1 MSNMGD
7 LVRNPNS
14 AEDFLKFIGYET
26 GSFLQEVT
34 TQLGSFIENGFLK
47 NLFDKGPQATDKAQL
62 LVDMFGECANPNNF
76 SEQAK
81 ATNIQPTTLALIFS
95 IALYTSSRSWDYFAA
110 RAYRVYGDMGDDTE
124 SECPSESDELFASTS
139 SSNVNTTPNPVLETP
154 PILPDV
160 EMTPVDQ
167 TVTPETS
174 RKKDKQKARV
184 TDDKQVKNQ
193 STTANPG
200 AQTSAR
206 LKPRR
211 GLGNKSA
218 TEPEATQ
225 ILTGFKETDELREQV
240 RDIIVYDIPYTWD
253 VEKIL
258 GELTLWGNT
267 IKLSVKRQH
276 KYQTLRV
283 KIVLNSFT
291 LPQFDKFWTTDL
303 GGIPVRWFP
312 ASWNLRERKQR
323 EKFQAVIHD
332 IPEEM
337 TMATLWNDRKPT
349 AFLTSC
355 GASAFK
361 IIQTSKGKR
370 KLVGYFE
377 NWEATLRALDT
388 PQVFLTLGKELKW
401 CQHSVPTL
409 KKKQHKPKAK
419 DTPNKKSG
427 NTGHSSDDNQS
438 KKKDKISSTKHAKND
453 NQLKNPNSQKKAKKS
468 SKSKGRNNSYNK
480 VLAEILN
487 LLRKLD

>member
-1 MSNMGD
+1 
-7 LVRNPNS
+7 
-14 AEDFLKFIGYET
+14 
-26 GSFLQEVT
+26 
-34 TQLGSFIENGFLK
+34 
-47 NLFDKGPQATDKAQL
+47 
-62 LVDMFGECANPNNF
+62 
-76 SEQAK
+76 
-81 ATNIQPTTLALIFS
+81 
-95 IALYTSSRSWDYFAA
+95 
-110 RAYRVYGDMGDDTE
+110 
-124 SECPSESDELFASTS
+124 
-139 SSNVNTTPNPVLETP
+139 
-154 PILPDV
+154 
-160 EMTPVDQ
+160 MTPVDQ

-200 AQTSAR
+200 AQTSV
-206 LKPRR
+206 KKSRR
-211 GLGNKSA
+211 GPPDAGAHTTA
-218 TEPEATQ
+218 TNSQKGKKLSVPEVTQ

-253 VEKIL
+253 VKKIL

-291 LPQFDKFWTTDL
+291 LPQFNKFWTTDL

-312 ASWNLRERKQR
+312 ASWTLRERKQR

-332 IPEEM
+332 ILEEM

-349 AFLTSC
+349 TFLTSC

-377 NWEATLRALDT
+377 NWEATLKALDT
-388 PQVFLTLGKELKW
+388 PQVFLTLDKELKW

-409 KKKQHKPKAK
+409 KKQHKPKAK
-419 DTPNKKSG
+419 ILRTRS
-427 NTGHSSDDNQS
+427 
-438 KKKDKISSTKHAKND
+438 
-453 NQLKNPNSQKKAKKS
+453 LV
-468 SKSKGRNNSYNK
+468 
-480 VLAEILN
+480 VLA
-487 LLRKLD
+487 

>member
-1 MSNMGD
+1 MSDMGD
-7 LVRNPNS
+7 SSRINPNRP
-14 AEDFLKFIGYET
+14 E
-26 GSFLQEVT
+26 
-34 TQLGSFIENGFLK
+34 GFLRFISE
-47 NLFDKGPQATDKAQL
+47 NRDHFLFESSTY
-62 LVDMFGECANPNNF
+62 
-76 SEQAK
+76 
-81 ATNIQPTTLALIFS
+81 LAVS
-95 IALYTSSRSWDYFAA
+95 VSSRSWDNFAT
-110 RAYRVYGDMGDDTE
+110 RAYQVYGDMGDDTE
-124 SECPSESDELFASTS
+124 SEGSSANDKMFTPTS
-139 SSNVNTTPNPVLETP
+139 SSYSKTTPNPVLETP

-167 TVTPETS
+167 PVTPESS

-193 STTANPG
+193 STTANPD

-218 TEPEATQ
+218 TETEATQ
-225 ILTGFKETDELREQV
+225 ILTGYKETDDQHEQV

-258 GELTLWGNT
+258 GELTLWGQT

-291 LPQFDKFWTTDL
+291 LPQFNKFWTTDL

-312 ASWNLRERKQR
+312 ASWTLRERKQR

-337 TMATLWNDRKPT
+337 TMATLWSDRKPNT
-349 AFLTSC
+349 FLSSC
-355 GASAFK
+355 SASAFK
-361 IIQTSKGKR
+361 IIQISKGKR

-377 NWEATLRALDT
+377 NWEATLKALDT
-388 PQVFLTLGKELKW
+388 PQIFLGNKELKW
-401 CQHSVPTL
+401 CQHSIPTL

-419 DTPNKKSG
+419 NTLNKKSG
-427 NTGHSSDDNQS
+427 NTGQSLNSNQS
-438 KKKDKISSTKHAKND
+438 KKKDKKSSTKHAKD
-453 NQLKNPNSQKKAKKS
+453 DTQLKIPNTQKKAKKS
-468 SKSKGRNNSYNK
+468 SKSKGRNNSNNE
-480 VLAEILN
+480 VLAEILK
-487 LLRKLD
+487 LLRKLN

>member
-1 MSNMGD
+1 MSDIGD
-7 LVRNPNS
+7 MSRINPNRPEGFLRFISENRDYFLLENS
-14 AEDFLKFIGYET
+14 AYLGALIET
-26 GSFLQEVT
+26 
-34 TQLGSFIENGFLK
+34 GFLK
-47 NLFDKGPQATDKAQL
+47 KIYDKSPQAMDKAQL
-62 LVDMFGECANPNNF
+62 LVDTFGECADPKNF
-76 SEQAK
+76 SEQSK
-81 ATNIQPTTLALIFS
+81 ATNISPTTLSLIFS
-95 IALYTSSRSWDYFAA
+95 IAVSVASRSWDNFAT
-110 RAYRVYGDMGDDTE
+110 RAYQVYGDMGDDTE
-124 SECPSESDELFASTS
+124 SEGSSVNDELFTPTRS
-139 SSNVNTTPNPVLETP
+139 SYTKTTPNPVLVTP
-154 PILPDV
+154 PVLPDV

-167 TVTPETS
+167 SVTPETS

-184 TDDKQVKNQ
+184 TDDKQVMNQ

-200 AQTSAR
+200 
-206 LKPRR
+206 
-211 GLGNKSA
+211 
-218 TEPEATQ
+218 
-225 ILTGFKETDELREQV
+225 FKESDDQREQV
-240 RDIIVYDIPYTWD
+240 RDIIVYDIPYIWD

-291 LPQFDKFWTTDL
+291 LPQFNKFWTTDL

-312 ASWNLRERKQR
+312 ASWTLRERKQR

-337 TMATLWNDRKPT
+337 MMATLWSDHKPNT
-349 AFLTSC
+349 FLTSC

-377 NWEATLRALDT
+377 NWEATLKALDI
-388 PQVFLTLGKELKW
+388 PQVFLGNKELKW

-419 DTPNKKSG
+419 ILRTRSLG
-427 NTGHSSDDNQS
+427 IL
-438 KKKDKISSTKHAKND
+438 DKVRIVIS
-453 NQLKNPNSQKKAKKS
+453 
-468 SKSKGRNNSYNK
+468 
-480 VLAEILN
+480 
-487 LLRKLD
+487 LRRRIRSP